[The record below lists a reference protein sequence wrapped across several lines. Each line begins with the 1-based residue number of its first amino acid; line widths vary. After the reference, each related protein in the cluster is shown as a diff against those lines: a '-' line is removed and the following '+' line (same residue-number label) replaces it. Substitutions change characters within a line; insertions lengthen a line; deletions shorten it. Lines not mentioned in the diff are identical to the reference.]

1 MEKNRGKR
9 AIFSFIQFVYE
20 KFFVPLHPHHAVLA
34 LGAVKVWA
42 RHIGIAS
49 YNAVFLVSLNLG
61 NSNVLSKDIAEKM
74 LRVV

>member
-9 AIFSFIQFVYE
+9 VIFSFIQFVYE

-42 RHIGIAS
+42 RLIGIAS
-49 YNAVFLVSLNLG
+49 YNAWLWALKSAKFKVPV
-61 NSNVLSKDIAEKM
+61 KDIAERM